1 VKHASRT
8 HPCHSIEGFSLVEVA
23 ISVAVVS
30 FSMLSILGL
39 VPMGLTNLR
48 QAMNNT
54 IQSQI
59 VQSITSQ
66 EQLTSFSN
74 LQNATYLYD
83 ADGNTATSS
92 AQSVYTATV
101 TLSQVSGSSFPVNLA
116 SSADKVTIAI
126 VNKTQPAQ
134 TNIYSIIIA
143 NQNN

>member
-1 VKHASRT
+1 LT
-8 HPCHSIEGFSLVEVA
+8 GFSLVEVA
-23 ISVAVVS
+23 ISLAVVS

-54 IQSQI
+54 VQSQI
-59 VQSITSQ
+59 VQSITSE
-66 EQLTSFSN
+66 EQLTSFVN
-74 LQNATYLYD
+74 LQNTSYYYD
-83 ADGNTATSS
+83 ADGNTTSPS
-92 AQSVYTATV
+92 SQPVYTATV
-101 TLSQVSGSSFPVNLA
+101 TISQVSGSSFPVNLA
-116 SSADKVTIAI
+116 NSADKVTIAI